1 MAAAP
6 VSTITLKGLIAYLAS
21 QIFGVNKFFAFGA
34 FTEGLY
40 DFEKGATQ
48 ELGALKNQKIGEYQD
63 ISFVTQNKTI
73 SVVAVIN
80 NVQYLTSSTAIV
92 SGAPH
97 AENAPGATLNVRN
110 IPNNAA
116 TLNLCFNKVPAATV
130 SSCKMYFHTAQTSGV
145 SPVNFDIKYYECF
158 HVSTDPAV
166 TGSGL
171 TTWGS
176 IAASSTSFIPLRANP
191 GLSGVNPSGSV
202 TAGTQ
207 HDWYIC
213 FSATPINPYPK
224 ASFNISCMIEY
235 V

>member
-6 VSTITLKGLIAYLAS
+6 VSTITLKGLIAFAAS
-21 QIFGVNKFFAFGA
+21 QIFDVNKLFAFGA
-34 FTEGLY
+34 FTAGTY
-40 DFEKGATQ
+40 NFEKGAAQ
-48 ELGALKNQKIGEYQD
+48 ELGNLKNQKIGEYQD
-63 ISFVTQNKTI
+63 ISFVTENKTI
-73 SVVAVIN
+73 SVVTSIN

-97 AENAPGATLNVRN
+97 IDTVPGATLNVRN

-116 TLNLCFNKVPAATV
+116 TLNICFNKVPAATV
-130 SSCKMYFHTAQTSGV
+130 SSCKMYFHTGQSSGV
-145 SPVNFDIKYYECF
+145 SPENFDIKYYECF
-158 HVSTDPAV
+158 HVSTDPSV

-191 GLSGVNPSGSV
+191 GLSGVNPSGTV

-213 FSATPINPYPK
+213 FSATPVNPYPR